1 MDSEHR
7 HQLQQ
12 NDLGQLAAQ
21 AVPWLTQY
29 GAQAL
34 IGIAVALVVLIGG
47 AVWWSTAESADEA
60 AWSKIASAET
70 VDEFGAVADKYPGT
84 LPAAWAHL
92 RSGELNLESGIAA
105 MFRDR
110 ELALKDLASA
120 KEEFEQVL
128 KATVRLPGNLRERAL
143 LGLARVLEATCDGD
157 TGPVVAAY
165 EQILKDFPESI
176 YKPEVDQKVAELKT
190 GEASEFYRWFH
201 AQKPTPAPFPR
212 PQDGAGGT
220 LPAGNPFEL
229 PPALKS
235 PATTSPPSSTPPTT
249 STPEA
254 TSPQAAT
261 PAARTEDPAPA
272 AAPESTTPPAPAAGT
287 AP

>member
-34 IGIAVALVVLIGG
+34 IGIAVAMVVLIGG
-47 AVWWSTAESADEA
+47 AVWWSTTEAADEA

-70 VDEFGAVADKYPGT
+70 VDEFGAVADKYSGT

-92 RSGELNLESGIAA
+92 RSGELNLESGVAA

-120 KEEFEQVL
+120 KGEFEQVL
-128 KATVRLPGNLRERAL
+128 KATVTLPANLRERAL

-190 GEASEFYRWFH
+190 AGASEFYRWFH
-201 AQKPTPAPFPR
+201 AQKPTPAAFPR
-212 PQDGAGGT
+212 PQDGAGNT
-220 LPAGNPFEL
+220 LPGGNPFEL
-229 PPALKS
+229 PPTL
-235 PATTSPPSSTPPTT
+235 TPP
-249 STPEA
+249 
-254 TSPQAAT
+254 AA
-261 PAARTEDPAPA
+261 AKTEDPAPA
-272 AAPESTTPPAPAAGT
+272 AAPEATPPPAPAEGT